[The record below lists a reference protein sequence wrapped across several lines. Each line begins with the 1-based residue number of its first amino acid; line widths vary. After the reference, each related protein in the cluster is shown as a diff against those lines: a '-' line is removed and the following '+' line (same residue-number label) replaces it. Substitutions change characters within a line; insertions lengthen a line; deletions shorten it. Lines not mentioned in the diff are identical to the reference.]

1 MWDSIYHPEKICYI
15 WKEKIERWPSSLSDL
30 KMLNFI
36 TAPGSLCR
44 PSGSSQPALEE
55 QQLLEEQHLLE
66 EQQLLEA
73 GLRCRFEPP
82 EAAFSDLNLVFASAA
97 LRGAAERLDQDGSRV
112 KIVLEDHHLLP
123 HAFFFQPLVS
133 SLLIDN

>member
-1 MWDSIYHPEKICYI
+1 M
-15 WKEKIERWPSSLSDL
+15 SLSDI

-36 TAPGSLCR
+36 TAPESLCR
-44 PSGSSQPALEE
+44 PSDSGSSQPALEE
-55 QQLLEEQHLLE
+55 QQLLE
-66 EQQLLEA
+66 A
-73 GLRCRFEPP
+73 GPRCRLEPP
-82 EAAFSDLNLVFASAA
+82 EAAFSERKADLDITLVFASAA

>member
-36 TAPGSLCR
+36 TAPESLCR

-55 QQLLEEQHLLE
+55 QHLLEEQHRLEEQHLLE
-66 EQQLLEA
+66 EQLFLTLTLCLLQLLSEE
-73 GLRCRFEPP
+73 LQ
-82 EAAFSDLNLVFASAA
+82 SAWI
-97 LRGAAERLDQDGSRV
+97 RMEV
-112 KIVLEDHHLLP
+112 V
-123 HAFFFQPLVS
+123 
-133 SLLIDN
+133 